1 MLPFEAT
8 CADCQLLLSTRVHKK
23 WSLSQRGSESLSLG
37 GAEIGMY
44 VNKCILVK
52 NILIGICHVELEEHQ
67 SSFQGKSVVRWNVWA
82 GITQSGKSLGV
93 AGGWRGW
100 KGHQTDG
107 RANAKAEVWINMT
120 FWWSSVGLVVPG
132 TGWGQEGRDR
142 WGLALMRRV
151 ESFVG
156 SAKQPRAY
164 LLEKESWCGMHAEGS
179 MVRVSGDGRPSVS
192 GHTVLMYERTCEAV
206 LPFS

>member
-93 AGGWRGW
+93 AGGGGGGKATRQMEEQMQRQRYGLTWPFGEVQLAWWYLEQGGVRKEEIDGDWLWCGGW
-100 KGHQTDG
+100 KALWAQPSSPERICLKRSAD
-107 RANAKAEVWINMT
+107 AECMQKEVWWESLGM
-120 FWWSSVGLVVPG
+120 G
-132 TGWGQEGRDR
+132 GR
-142 WGLALMRRV
+142 
-151 ESFVG
+151 
-156 SAKQPRAY
+156 Q
-164 LLEKESWCGMHAEGS
+164 
-179 MVRVSGDGRPSVS
+179 
-192 GHTVLMYERTCEAV
+192 
-206 LPFS
+206 